1 MLSISAICA
10 ARSAPMA
17 RPPPVAG
24 VDGVAATSAGGLAPA
39 GEGVAG
45 IALEEELAAGAGA
58 AGGAGV
64 DEEAA
69 GAGVEGALEGVEAD
83 GAALGYYSLS
93 ERHKHSIWSSIP

>member
-17 RPPPVAG
+17 KPVFSLKA
-24 VDGVAATSAGGLAPA
+24 GVAAGVAVATPA

-45 IALEEELAAGAGA
+45 TPPPKIFEGIGA

-64 DEEAA
+64 DAAAA
-69 GAGVEGALEGVEAD
+69 GAGVEGAFDVDEAGPGD
-83 GAALGYYSLS
+83 AAGAVFG
-93 ERHKHSIWSSIP
+93 